1 MNHPLGSQLSDY
13 SSLALGAA
21 VGLVGFLA
29 AMWNIRRKKREIAA
43 RNAARHD
50 TLTKA

>member
-1 MNHPLGSQLSDY
+1 
-13 SSLALGAA
+13 
-21 VGLVGFLA
+21 
-29 AMWNIRRKKREIAA
+29 MWNIRRKKREIAA

>member
-13 SSLALGAA
+13 SSLAMGAGI
-21 VGLVGFLA
+21 GLIVFLA
-29 AMWNIRRKKREIAA
+29 TMWNIRREKREIAA